1 MLSDINVKRDSLL
14 HICNI
19 TYGPIIIEILTKNKY
34 KHSMMYKIIFT
45 SCIFLL
51 FPIQI
56 FANQFTEIQLDSV
69 TLKYVSYKVGSQ
81 DYSIDVAVSET
92 AQTLEEI
99 AKENGAITAINGIF
113 FCPEDYS
120 RCNGKNYTINE
131 RFVDGEDLSFYDDT
145 GERGVFAWD
154 VSGVPFL
161 FRTRYINATKRDEI
175 YEWMW
180 NFPILLSNGKN
191 QITYYDSIGL
201 LDKKMTVAAP
211 RHFICSNKEK
221 TEIIFWRSNSIS
233 LAWLAQE
240 LWNIWCFD
248 ALNLDAGLSSYYIYN
263 GRNLVTGKRK
273 VIDAFIIT
281 SKYVDVPAIEAKL
294 DIVFEKYFSPLQ
306 YGPKIKWTKIIQ
318 AYLTAFTQARKNIY
332 KNNSIDLYDA
342 DWKNRGYQID
352 ITDPKVLNTMYIINS
367 FENRLKIM
375 VQAMKK

>member
-1 MLSDINVKRDSLL
+1 
-14 HICNI
+14 
-19 TYGPIIIEILTKNKY
+19 
-34 KHSMMYKIIFT
+34 
-45 SCIFLL
+45 
-51 FPIQI
+51 
-56 FANQFTEIQLDSV
+56 
-69 TLKYVSYKVGSQ
+69 
-81 DYSIDVAVSET
+81 
-92 AQTLEEI
+92 
-99 AKENGAITAINGIF
+99 
-113 FCPEDYS
+113 
-120 RCNGKNYTINE
+120 
-131 RFVDGEDLSFYDDT
+131 
-145 GERGVFAWD
+145 
-154 VSGVPFL
+154 
-161 FRTRYINATKRDEI
+161 
-175 YEWMW
+175 MW